1 MFKVNVSNIGRAFFF
16 RLPVYCLTS
25 IRVCVGDNVIS
36 TSCNS
41 KVASSACIKI
51 RPWGLGTMREKPM
64 FTYFLKEA

>member
-25 IRVCVGDNVIS
+25 ICIGDNVIS

-41 KVASSACIKI
+41 KVASSACIMI
-51 RPWGLGTMREKPM
+51 RPGGLGTMREKPM